1 MRAAKSFALPI
12 AAMLAL
18 ALPLAMPRSSYGQA
32 EPTLKTDKATPPTQP
47 AAASKEPAGTSKQ
60 AAAAP
65 LMIDLAVTVRDKKG
79 KPVNGLTQAD
89 FTLVEDGR
97 AQPIVSFRP
106 ANTLPLSL
114 VLILDT
120 GQAMANSLDA
130 QRSAAKTFLASVLT
144 KPSDRAALLHFDREV
159 ELLKDMTNSQERLD
173 AGIQEL
179 GPTRASSADSDS
191 GANPENGD
199 QGRGDIGATNQGRN
213 AGNQLYDAIYLASHD
228 LLGTA
233 PGCKVI
239 VILSDGVDRG
249 SKERESEATA
259 AAVKA
264 GAAVYTIYFKGE
276 EQRSSN
282 GGQNGNNQGGQRRGG
297 IGFPGGGGYPG
308 GGGGYP
314 GGGGGYP
321 GGGGGGNRPQRAP
334 EQTHVD
340 GKAVLG
346 RIATKTGGWP
356 FEAKKPENFDGILK
370 EISTELSQQ
379 VEISYKADPVGRG
392 AVFHRITLT
401 TPKDKDQF
409 VQVREGYYGVD
420 PDDN

>member
-1 MRAAKSFALPI
+1 
-12 AAMLAL
+12 
-18 ALPLAMPRSSYGQA
+18 
-32 EPTLKTDKATPPTQP
+32 
-47 AAASKEPAGTSKQ
+47 
-60 AAAAP
+60 
-65 LMIDLAVTVRDKKG
+65 
-79 KPVNGLTQAD
+79 
-89 FTLVEDGR
+89 LVEDGR

-130 QRSAAKTFLASVLT
+130 QRAAAKTFLASVLT
-144 KPSDRAALLHFDREV
+144 KPSDKAALLHFDREV

-179 GPTRASSADSDS
+179 GPTHPSSADN
-191 GANPENGD
+191 GANPDNGD
-199 QGRGDIGATNQGRN
+199 QGRGDIGSTNQGRN
-213 AGNQLYDAIYLASHD
+213 AGNQMYDAIYLASHD
-228 LLGTA
+228 LLGPA
-233 PGCKVI
+233 PGRKVI
-239 VILSDGVDRG
+239 VILSDGVDHG
-249 SKERESEATA
+249 SKERESEATE

-264 GAAVYTIYFKGE
+264 GAAVYTIYYKGE
-276 EQRSSN
+276 EQRSSSN
-282 GGQNGNNQGGQRRGG
+282 NGQNGNNQGGQRRGG

-321 GGGGGGNRPQRAP
+321 GGSGGGGNRPQRAP

-356 FEAKKPENFDGILK
+356 FEAKKPENFDEILK

-379 VEISYKADPVGRG
+379 VEISYQADPVGRG
-392 AVFHRITLT
+392 AVFHRITLA
-401 TPKDKDQF
+401 TPKSKDQF

-420 PDDN
+420 PDDD